1 MNNDC
6 RSEISSGSGY
16 WDGADQNCSSVS
28 LKLWWENLAE
38 SDCEGRLVSAVEGDE
53 ILKNYPFV
61 EKKTVMGRLET
72 FIGNIKIVSKLH
84 ISGRDHHPIDS

>member
-1 MNNDC
+1 MYYIYIDQKSYLHFKTDLRSPPPRNPGGPFSYDSGSEDWRLNNDC

-38 SDCEGRLVSAVEGDE
+38 SDCEGRLVSAV
-53 ILKNYPFV
+53 
-61 EKKTVMGRLET
+61 
-72 FIGNIKIVSKLH
+72 
-84 ISGRDHHPIDS
+84 